1 MLQVLSLKIISVF
14 LATVYKDDCVN
25 YYVIP
30 ITKISKWR
38 LLVKRDFALETVHFL
53 WGREGLPDL
62 IDDVPPW
69 END

>member
-25 YYVIP
+25 YYIIP

-38 LLVKRDFALETVHFL
+38 LLVKRDCSFFM
-53 WGREGLPDL
+53 G
-62 IDDVPPW
+62 
-69 END
+69 